1 MTYKQKKKEV
11 EKALQYLIDEGFV
24 VKIGNEYRLKEDSE
38 INKELEE
45 CSK

>member
-1 MTYKQKKKEV
+1 MTHKQKVKEV

-24 VKIGNEYRLKEDSE
+24 IKVGDEYRLKNENE
-38 INKELEE
+38 LNNELEN